1 MRYTEQRTKDF
12 ASNGK
17 ENPFLLVGTFPKPPA
32 RHRMCGPNTTR
43 AWWLARP
50 CGRFYAGGI
59 AKAGNGVK
67 GKINALRAPLTP
79 LPTFAFWQ
87 IRRQTRKAVL
97 PALFLI
103 IFSLTGVFLYL
114 LDLQKRVH
122 IGLDCLQ
129 FLTFFS

>member
-1 MRYTEQRTKDF
+1 MTYF

-17 ENPFLLVGTFPKPPA
+17 EYPFLLVGAFPNPPA
-32 RHRMCGPNTTR
+32 RHKMCGPNTTR

-50 CGRFYAGGI
+50 YGRFYAVGI

-79 LPTFAFWQ
+79 LPAFAFGQ
-87 IRRQTRKAVL
+87 TRRQTRKAVL

-103 IFSLTGVFLYL
+103 VFFL
-114 LDLQKRVH
+114 LLVLLH
-122 IGLDCLQ
+122 LLNP
-129 FLTFFS
+129 